1 MIVRFFASLA
11 AGLLV
16 GNILSEAARAGL
28 SVLMPNRMDPNL
40 LLGPVHPDSLTLL
53 LLIGIWLL
61 MAASA
66 AALAS
71 AISGTALA
79 GWLCAAAWA
88 TALALA
94 AGLSGASDALLG
106 VALTMV
112 VLGTLLGNH
121 LAAAAAGPR
130 PEPDRAA

>member
-28 SVLMPNRMDPNL
+28 NVLMPDRIDPTL

-53 LLIGIWLL
+53 FLIGIWLL
-61 MAASA
+61 MAASSS
-66 AALAS
+66 ALAS

-79 GWLCAAAWA
+79 GWLCATAWA
-88 TALALA
+88 LALALA
-94 AGLSGASDALLG
+94 AGLSGAPDALLG

-121 LAAAAAGPR
+121 LAATAAGPVR
-130 PEPDRAA
+130 T

>member
-16 GNILSEAARAGL
+16 GNILTEAARAGL
-28 SVLMPNRMDPNL
+28 GVLAPDRMDPSL
-40 LLGPVHPDSLTLL
+40 LLGPGHPDSLTLL

-61 MAASA
+61 MASSA

-71 AISGTALA
+71 AISGTAVA
-79 GWLCAAAWA
+79 GWLCATAWA
-88 TALALA
+88 TALALT
-94 AGLSGASDALLG
+94 AGLQGAPDALLA

-112 VLGTLLGNH
+112 VLGTLLGNR
-121 LAAAAAGPR
+121 LAAVAA
-130 PEPDRAA
+130 EPARG